1 MPKKSTPLQAGQKF
15 GRLTVVKLDHTKK
28 YIHKSGIKEVQE
40 FYLCKCDCGNETVV
54 RKNMLKNGYTL
65 SCGCV
70 NREKAKLFG
79 QTRKTHGFSK
89 SRIYSIW
96 SKIKLRC
103 YNKNDEFH
111 YNLYGKRGITVC
123 DEWKNN
129 FMAFYNWA
137 MANGYKDNL
146 TIDRINANGNYEP
159 SNCRW
164 ATIKEQCNNRRTTVI
179 VKYNGLS
186 KSLMEWAEQLNI
198 SYSTLRK
205 RFHRGVS
212 LDKLFAKG
220 DSNV

>member
-1 MPKKSTPLQAGQKF
+1 MPKKSTPLQTGQKF
-15 GRLTVVKLDHTKK
+15 GRLTVVKLAHTKK

-65 SCGCV
+65 SCGCL
-70 NREKAKLFG
+70 NREKARLSGLDK
-79 QTRKTHGFSK
+79 KTHGFSK
-89 SRIYSIW
+89 LRIYRIW

-103 YNKNDEFH
+103 YNKNDDFH
-111 YNLYGKRGITVC
+111 YNLYGKCGITVC
-123 DEWKNN
+123 DEWKND

-137 MANGYKDNL
+137 MANGYNDNL
-146 TIDRINANGNYEP
+146 TIDRIDVNGNYGP
-159 SNCRW
+159 ANCRW
-164 ATIKEQCNNRRTTVI
+164 ATIKEQCNNRRNTII

-186 KSLMEWAEQLNI
+186 KSLTEWAEYLNI

-205 RFHRGVS
+205 RFHRGIS

-220 DSNV
+220 DSNA

>member
-1 MPKKSTPLQAGQKF
+1 
-15 GRLTVVKLDHTKK
+15 
-28 YIHKSGIKEVQE
+28 
-40 FYLCKCDCGNETVV
+40 
-54 RKNMLKNGYTL
+54 MLKNGYTL

-159 SNCRW
+159 SNCRFV
-164 ATIKEQCNNRRTTVI
+164 TVRVNTNNRRNTIKTVFFGKEMACTDI
-179 VKYNGLS
+179 ARKYNVPQDIVRTRI
-186 KSLMEWAEQLNI
+186 KSGKADGEIIKGGYLN
-198 SYSTLRK
+198 
-205 RFHRGVS
+205 G
-212 LDKLFAKG
+212 
-220 DSNV
+220 